1 MPQHYP
7 WWPQRKGDQVVWLYN
22 CSAAWT
28 SAGPALGYD
37 SHQVADFTLLLA
49 EMVSVIN
56 DVDQCGVAM
65 KAVNDWRNNVIYGP
79 ETNKTA
85 PASPTITQPAP
96 PTINSGFYE
105 QLKRWRGQVMS
116 NANYTNQIGEALGF
130 VGPEKQN
137 LNPADAQPEL
147 RVATAEDYWVNFT
160 GSMQG
165 FDAVKVQY
173 QRKGTAVWENI
184 GFLTRT
190 PGGLQITPAT
200 PGTAEMGVVR
210 GIYVLKNNEVGSY
223 SPNYPVTVS

>member
-1 MPQHYP
+1 
-7 WWPQRKGDQVVWLYN
+7 
-22 CSAAWT
+22 
-28 SAGPALGYD
+28 
-37 SHQVADFTLLLA
+37 
-49 EMVSVIN
+49 
-56 DVDQCGVAM
+56 
-65 KAVNDWRNNVIYGP
+65 
-79 ETNKTA
+79 
-85 PASPTITQPAP
+85 
-96 PTINSGFYE
+96 
-105 QLKRWRGQVMS
+105 MS

-130 VGPEKQN
+130 VGAEKQN

-147 RVATAEDYWVNFT
+147 RVAAAEDYWVNFT

-210 GIYVLKNNEVGSY
+210 GIYVLKNDEVGSY